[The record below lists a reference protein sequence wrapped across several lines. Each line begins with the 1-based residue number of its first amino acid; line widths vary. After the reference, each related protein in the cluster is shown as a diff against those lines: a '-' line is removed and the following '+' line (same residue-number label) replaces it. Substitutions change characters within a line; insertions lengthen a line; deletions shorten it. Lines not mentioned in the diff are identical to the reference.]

1 MSNWVYDKWMEP
13 KVVKTEILPPETA
26 QERAYRDPMY
36 FAKNFLLGEWPIN
49 DAVYSRE
56 EVEKMVNRG
65 EISPARADE
74 LLRLRYDEER
84 SVGSV
89 AKTLDRPIDGVY
101 KALSRIRLAL
111 YTCMNRRIQGGQA

>member
-1 MSNWVYDKWMEP
+1 MQGEMMSNWVYDKWMEP

-36 FAKNFLLGEWPIN
+36 FAKHYLLGEWPVN

-74 LLRLRYDEER
+74 LLRLRYEVKRKGEK
-84 SVGSV
+84 VQV
-89 AKTLDRPIDGVY
+89 CEK
-101 KALSRIRLAL
+101 
-111 YTCMNRRIQGGQA
+111 